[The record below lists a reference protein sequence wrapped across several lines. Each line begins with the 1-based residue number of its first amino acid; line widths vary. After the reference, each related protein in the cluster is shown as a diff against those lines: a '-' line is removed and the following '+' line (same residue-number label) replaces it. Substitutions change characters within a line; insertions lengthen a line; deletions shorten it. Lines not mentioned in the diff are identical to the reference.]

1 MFGVKAGH
9 LAPEH
14 RLEKRPTEGIDLVQ
28 HRFATRANC
37 KTSQRAGPGG
47 RFEDGF
53 AGHISRAHG
62 IDFHLSCERARF
74 AVMNDGHSLAFA
86 AADDANP
93 YPATQQVEFDAGNA
107 AQGALAPMLQ
117 LTACLEGDAAARAA
131 NTALKRDIVRGQE
144 VLFAFVQSH
153 LDGGAPVALADID
166 PAMTILGRTGQF
178 YA

>member
-53 AGHISRAHG
+53 AGA
-62 IDFHLSCERARF
+62 
-74 AVMNDGHSLAFA
+74 
-86 AADDANP
+86 
-93 YPATQQVEFDAGNA
+93 
-107 AQGALAPMLQ
+107 
-117 LTACLEGDAAARAA
+117 
-131 NTALKRDIVRGQE
+131 
-144 VLFAFVQSH
+144 
-153 LDGGAPVALADID
+153 DGGCAYYQCRKGQRRLELLQANLLLGAPGLRQE
-166 PAMTILGRTGQF
+166 P
-178 YA
+178 